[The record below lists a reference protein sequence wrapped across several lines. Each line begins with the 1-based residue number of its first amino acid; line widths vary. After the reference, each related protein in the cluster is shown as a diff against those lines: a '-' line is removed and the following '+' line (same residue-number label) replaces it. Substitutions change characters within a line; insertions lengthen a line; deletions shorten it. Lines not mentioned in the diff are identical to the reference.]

1 MKMKEFA
8 ETIRDRIMG
17 KIEDVVEI
25 TIKPVLKNN
34 GKKLTAFVFKER
46 VQKATPTIYLDDFYH
61 EYVKAKKDLDEIAGQ
76 IKELYEKYR
85 VLDEVDVDF
94 IRHWE
99 KVKDKVVY
107 RLINRKR
114 NKQLLKQVPHEEIL
128 DLAMVF
134 YVAFDHE
141 SFMMINHGFCREWS
155 ITKEEVMKV
164 AKENTPKLF
173 PMQMMMPEDVIRKV
187 FGIEE
192 TETVFSSIPIHFV
205 TNKYSMYG
213 AGAILYPEVL
223 SELAEKLNSDLYL
236 LPSSIHEI
244 CIIKAEEDHNQNSL
258 VAMVR
263 EINKSIVD
271 KEDYLGDNIYLY
283 KKDTGETMLIEG

>member
-1 MKMKEFA
+1 MKIKEFA
-8 ETIRDRIMG
+8 ENIRNRIMG

-34 GKKLTAFVFKER
+34 GKKLTALIFTER
-46 VQKATPTIYLDDFYH
+46 VQKATPTIYLDNFYR
-61 EYVKAKKDLDEIAGQ
+61 EYGKAKKELDEIAEQ
-76 IKELYEKYR
+76 IIQLYEKYR

-99 KVKDKVVY
+99 HVKNKVVY
-107 RLINRKR
+107 RLINKER
-114 NKQLLKQVPHEEIL
+114 NKQLLKQVPYEKIL

-141 SFMMINHGFCREWS
+141 SFMMINHGFCKEWN
-155 ITKEEVMKV
+155 ITKEELMKA
-164 AKENTPKLF
+164 AKDNTPRLF

-192 TETVFSSIPIHFV
+192 METVFSSIPIHFV

-223 SELAEKLNSDLYL
+223 SELAEKVNSDLYL
-236 LPSSIHEI
+236 LPSSIHE
-244 CIIKAEEDHNQNSL
+244 CATRF
-258 VAMVR
+258 AA
-263 EINKSIVD
+263 
-271 KEDYLGDNIYLY
+271 
-283 KKDTGETMLIEG
+283 

>member
-1 MKMKEFA
+1 M
-8 ETIRDRIMG
+8 
-17 KIEDVVEI
+17 
-25 TIKPVLKNN
+25 
-34 GKKLTAFVFKER
+34 
-46 VQKATPTIYLDDFYH
+46 DD
-61 EYVKAKKDLDEIAGQ
+61 
-76 IKELYEKYR
+76 
-85 VLDEVDVDF
+85 

-99 KVKDKVVY
+99 NVKDKVVY

-134 YVAFDHE
+134 YVAFDHG
-141 SFMMINHGFCREWS
+141 SFMMVNHGFCKKWN
-155 ITKEEVMKV
+155 ITKEELLKV
-164 AKENTPKLF
+164 SEENTPRLF

-192 TETVFSSIPIHFV
+192 TETVFSSIPIYFV
-205 TNKYSMYG
+205 TNVYSLYG

-223 SELAEKLNSDLYL
+223 SELAEKLNSNLYL
-236 LPSSIHEI
+236 LPSSIHEF
-244 CIIKAEEDHNQNSL
+244 CIIQAEEDHNHNSL
-258 VAMVR
+258 ITMVR
-263 EINKSIVD
+263 EVNKSVVD

>member
-8 ETIRDRIMG
+8 ETIRDRIQG
-17 KIEDVVEI
+17 KIEEVVEI

-34 GKKLTAFVFKER
+34 GKKLTALIFKER
-46 VQKATPTIYLDDFYH
+46 VQKATPTIYLDEFYR
-61 EYVKAKKDLDEIAGQ
+61 EYVKTKKELDEIAEQ
-76 IKELYEKYR
+76 IIQLYEKYR
-85 VLDEVDVDF
+85 VLDEMDVDF

-99 KVKDKVVY
+99 NVKNKVVY
-107 RLINRKR
+107 RLINRER

-141 SFMMINHGFCREWS
+141 SFMMINHGFCREWN
-155 ITKEEVMKV
+155 ITKEELLEV
-164 AKENTPKLF
+164 AKDNTPRLF

-192 TETVFSSIPIHFV
+192 TETVFSSIPIYFV
-205 TNKYSMYG
+205 TNQYSLYG
-213 AGAILYPEVL
+213 ASVILYLEVL
-223 SELAEKLNSDLYL
+223 TELAEKLNSDLYL
-236 LPSSIHEI
+236 LPSSIHEF
-244 CIIKAEEDHNQNSL
+244 CIIPADEDNNSQSL
-258 VAMVR
+258 IAMLR
-263 EINKSIVD
+263 EINRSTVD

-283 KKDTGETMLIEG
+283 KRDTGEISLITE